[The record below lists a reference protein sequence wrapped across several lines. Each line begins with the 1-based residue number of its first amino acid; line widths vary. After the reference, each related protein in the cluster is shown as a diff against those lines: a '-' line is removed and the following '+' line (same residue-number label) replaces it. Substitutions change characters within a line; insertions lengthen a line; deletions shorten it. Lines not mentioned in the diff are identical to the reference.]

1 MPAGFIVT
9 TCAGQRRPIAQPEP
23 DTGFPIRSSMVTI
36 TDRIRSNSSGR
47 SSWSRNVLRRLT
59 YNPSFSLLHR
69 EHNVNVGRQILIGI
83 VPSRMPSRPWLE
95 K

>member
-36 TDRIRSNSSGR
+36 TDRIRSNSLGR
-47 SSWSRNVLRRLT
+47 SSWSRNA

>member
-36 TDRIRSNSSGR
+36 TDRIRAFQFFGPII
-47 SSWSRNVLRRLT
+47 LIAQRRLT